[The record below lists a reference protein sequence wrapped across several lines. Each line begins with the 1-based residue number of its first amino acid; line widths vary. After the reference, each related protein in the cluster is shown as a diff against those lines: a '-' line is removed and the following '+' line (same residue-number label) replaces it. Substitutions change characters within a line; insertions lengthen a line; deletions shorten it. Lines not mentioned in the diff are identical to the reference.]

1 VLQNV
6 TKRVCGKLNVAKSGA
21 QGCDVLRLDA
31 VLNNI
36 MRKNIIIINSII
48 KRGASCCDAR
58 RMRGGGCVHLGKG
71 EGSVHDASV
80 ADDEVEGGVR
90 VRGSEG

>member
-1 VLQNV
+1 
-6 TKRVCGKLNVAKSGA
+6 
-21 QGCDVLRLDA
+21 
-31 VLNNI
+31 
-36 MRKNIIIINSII
+36 
-48 KRGASCCDAR
+48 
-58 RMRGGGCVHLGKG
+58 MRGGGCVHLGKG